1 MQAEI
6 LELKNRMQVISDLP
20 EYLFISNEKITG
32 IPEQIHGSY
41 EHAMGLVIGL
51 QNAKLKGTIY
61 LLDPDFFILQNNWLE
76 KTAKYLEYSQ
86 TGYSGAMYDPSDAK
100 QWVDFPCFH
109 FFYFKEKNINEV
121 IENLMPAILG
131 ARKSNEKIEFYKS
144 MHNNLSNSREPGFEL
159 RLKKLHKSV
168 FLNIQNG
175 LLLPFLVSLAIFF
188 KKRSPGKRKFF
199 YRTLISIGIIILR
212 LQQKKQGIILVHGST
227 QRSKKLLRQ
236 LQSRVRP
243 ILNSK
248 IAYRVIILEQQARMT
263 LLVSDFTWSSG
274 IEIYFLN
281 ECLFAFHL
289 RSTRNGFKDLDISN
303 LEALLLK

>member
-1 MQAEI
+1 
-6 LELKNRMQVISDLP
+6 
-20 EYLFISNEKITG
+20 
-32 IPEQIHGSY
+32 
-41 EHAMGLVIGL
+41 
-51 QNAKLKGTIY
+51 
-61 LLDPDFFILQNNWLE
+61 
-76 KTAKYLEYSQ
+76 
-86 TGYSGAMYDPSDAK
+86 
-100 QWVDFPCFH
+100 
-109 FFYFKEKNINEV
+109 V